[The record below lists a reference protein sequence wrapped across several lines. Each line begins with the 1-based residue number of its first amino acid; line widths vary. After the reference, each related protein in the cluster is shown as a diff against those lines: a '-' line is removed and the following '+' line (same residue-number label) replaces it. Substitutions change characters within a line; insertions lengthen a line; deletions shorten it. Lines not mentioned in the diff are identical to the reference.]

1 MTGSKKSL
9 LHLIIDFVLFC
20 LMLLG
25 VVGTMYKV
33 LMPDGLL
40 KAWMHEIWVLGV
52 GRTLV
57 IAVLALL
64 AFVLA
69 RHWLDAFDAKAGFG
83 NLVMY
88 TWIALGLY
96 FAFTLMIGNSY

>member
-1 MTGSKKSL
+1 MAGSRKSL
-9 LHLIIDFVLFC
+9 LHLIVDFVLFC

-25 VVGTMYKV
+25 VSGTMYKV
-33 LMPDGLL
+33 LMPDGWL
-40 KAWMHEIWVLGV
+40 KQWLHEIWLLGV

-57 IAVLALL
+57 IAVLALVAFIL
-64 AFVLA
+64 AK
-69 RHWLDAFDAKAGFG
+69 RWLDAFDAKAGFG

-96 FAFTLMIGNSY
+96 FAVTLMVGGSS